1 MMSEEQKASFKG
13 KKMEDFIKNRL
24 KIEINKAYYIAK
36 RYKSLSTFAIL
47 YHKDILPVDILGKFV
62 RISDHL
68 LKIDDHHYFINF
80 TFTHQEDAFKAA
92 QNLLLYL
99 DRHFNNR
106 TSCIALDTFNIT
118 QSPTIVLNRLIQILH
133 ETKKSSYTRI
143 EDENI
148 LNEIV

>member
-1 MMSEEQKASFKG
+1 
-13 KKMEDFIKNRL
+13 MEDYIKNRL

-36 RYKSLSTFAIL
+36 RYKSASTFAIL
-47 YHKDILPVDILGKFV
+47 YHEEILPVDILGKFV

-68 LKIDDHHYFINF
+68 LKIDEHHYFVNF
-80 TFTHQEDAFKAA
+80 TFTKQEDAFKAA

-106 TSCIALDTFNIT
+106 SSCIALDTFDTT
-118 QSPTIVLNRLIQILH
+118 QSPTIVLNRLVQILN